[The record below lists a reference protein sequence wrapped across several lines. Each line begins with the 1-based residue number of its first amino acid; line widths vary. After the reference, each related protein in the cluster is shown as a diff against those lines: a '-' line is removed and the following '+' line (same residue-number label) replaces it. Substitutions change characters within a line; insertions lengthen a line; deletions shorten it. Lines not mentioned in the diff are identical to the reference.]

1 MRYICR
7 LAKTYQPAMRPYLLI
22 IAGLLLFASC
32 VSNKKVVL
40 LQKNDVNAKN
50 LPLDTVVRTYAIDT
64 FEYRIQPNDILYVQF
79 QSLTNKEFDFF
90 SSSNTGQ
97 VQQLQNPGLMGELVN
112 EHGEIGFPVVGKV
125 KVAGLTLFQVQDTL
139 RQIATM
145 YIESPVVKV
154 RLINYR
160 VTFLGEV
167 TREGVVTLTN
177 NRVSMI
183 EAIGAAGGLGELADR
198 SNIKLIRQK
207 GSQTE
212 IQYIDLLDENFFK
225 SPYYYVYQNDVIIV
239 PPLRQRPFR
248 KYFTTNLSVA
258 LSSISAILLIISL
271 TR

>member
-1 MRYICR
+1 
-7 LAKTYQPAMRPYLLI
+7 MRPYLLF

-64 FEYRIQPNDILYVQF
+64 FEYRIQPNDVVFVQV

-90 SSSNTGQ
+90 SPNPQG
-97 VQQLQNPGLMGELVN
+97 QLQQQFINPATMGELVN
-112 EHGEIGFPVVGKV
+112 EQGEIKFPVVGKV
-125 KVAGLTLFQVQDTL
+125 KIAGLTIFEAQDSL
-139 RQIATM
+139 QKIASQ
-145 YIESPVVKV
+145 YVESPVVKL
-154 RLINYR
+154 RLLNYR

-177 NRVSMI
+177 NRVSLI

-198 SNIKLIRQK
+198 SSIKLIRQH

-212 IQYIDLLDENFFK
+212 VQYINLLDENFLT

-248 KYFTTNLSVA
+248 RYFTQNLSVV
-258 LSSISAILLIISL
+258 LSTVSAILVIISL